1 MNLLLNL
8 KFYLGFI
15 IAGNA
20 VVALMIGA
28 YLLRHRYEETLRTFF
43 QGRCL
48 QTAAWIIVFFNG
60 GALDR
65 VTAAFGNTLLF
76 AGCAM
81 EACALLQL
89 TCTYTL
95 RLRHYYQW
103 MTAAS
108 IVSFH
113 LILFTRNDLNLR
125 VAFAATCLGVL
136 LLLPVFR
143 MLLGAGNSLLM
154 RLIGFLYLVIIVSH
168 FVRSVSIMLLH
179 HTIDHSLFSG
189 SLVTSLAYLTLN
201 LSLILGG
208 TGFVLLLKEVT
219 DEKLLN
225 LANHDDL
232 TGALNRRA
240 FFERTQSAIYRYAR
254 KQQPISLLLFDV
266 DRFKSIND
274 TFGHDV
280 GDRVLRSLSRHILG
294 RLNEHH
300 LFARFGGDEFA
311 ILMPGYDEQQSEQ
324 ESERIRAEIA
334 ASTIHLPDQSLMYT
348 ISIGLVTL
356 IPDAYTDS
364 ERLYISCDNALYGAK
379 RNGKNRACRGQ
390 YLKEL

>member
-1 MNLLLNL
+1 MNLLMNL
-8 KFYLGFI
+8 KLYLGFI

-20 VVALMIGA
+20 VVVLMIGA
-28 YLLRHRYEETLRTFF
+28 YLLRHRYEEILRTFF

-48 QTAAWIIVFFNG
+48 QTVAWIIVLFNEG
-60 GALDR
+60 VLDR
-65 VTAAFGNTLLF
+65 VAAAFGNSLLF
-76 AGCAM
+76 AGFAM

-89 TCTYTL
+89 TRTYTL

-103 MTAAS
+103 ITGAS

-113 LILFTRNDLNLR
+113 LILFTNNDLNLR

-143 MLLGAGNSLLM
+143 MIFGTGNSLLM

-168 FVRSVSIMLLH
+168 FGRSVSIMLLH
-179 HTIDHSLFSG
+179 HAIDHSLFSG
-189 SLVTSLAYLTLN
+189 SFVTSLAYLTLN

-240 FFERTQSAIYRYAR
+240 FFERTQSAIYRHGK
-254 KQQPISLLLFDV
+254 KQQPISLMLFDV
-266 DRFKSIND
+266 DKFKLIND

-280 GDRVLRSLSRHILG
+280 GDRVLRSLSRRIFG
-294 RLNEHH
+294 RLDAQH

-311 ILMPGYDEQQSEQ
+311 ILMPGYDEQQSE
-324 ESERIRAEIA
+324 EAAEGIRAEIA
-334 ASTIHLPDQSLMYT
+334 ASEIHLPDQSLTYT
-348 ISIGLVTL
+348 ISIGLLTL
-356 IPDAYTDS
+356 IPDTYTDT

-379 RNGKNRACRGQ
+379 KNGKNSICRGH
-390 YLKEL
+390 YPNER